1 MAAGF
6 VRERV
11 GIKPVGGT
19 CSVPNNRKAKLMYY
33 MSCVKSVLELDDP
46 NIAQF
51 TDYSNYQNLS
61 EPATDA
67 LLKLAVAFSPNELV
81 GKVFFQNEDL
91 DTSNNK
97 FFELEHVTDTIA
109 VQGSVL
115 VGGQRKRVAKIMM
128 YKRLWLQDNYFNPM
142 ESYQVRLARIALGLP
157 GWQMQHSIAC
167 AIQ

>member
-11 GIKPVGGT
+11 GLKSFGEK
-19 CSVPNNRKAKLMYY
+19 CSVPDHPKAKLMYY
-33 MSCVKSVLELDDP
+33 LSCVKTVLELNDP

-51 TDYSNYQNLS
+51 TNYRNYQNLS

-67 LLKLAVAFSPNELV
+67 LLKLAAAFSPNELV
-81 GKVFFQNEDL
+81 GKVFFQKEDL
-91 DTSNNK
+91 GTDGNK
-97 FFELEHVTDTIA
+97 FFELEHVTDTLA
-109 VQGSVL
+109 VQGTVL

-128 YKRLWLQDNYFNPM
+128 YKRIWLQNNYIRPM
-142 ESYQVRLARIALGLP
+142 ESYQVRLTRIALGLP
-157 GWQMQHSIAC
+157 GWQIQHSIAC